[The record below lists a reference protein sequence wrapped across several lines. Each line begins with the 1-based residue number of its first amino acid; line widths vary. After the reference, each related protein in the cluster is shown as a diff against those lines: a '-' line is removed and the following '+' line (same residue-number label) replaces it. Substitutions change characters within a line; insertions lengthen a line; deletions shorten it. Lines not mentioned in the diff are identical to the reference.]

1 MKVFISA
8 DLEGISGV
16 FAEEQTTSGTAQYLG
31 AQEALRADVE
41 AVIEGCLEAGASD
54 IVVVDGHGGGANLA
68 FDGLPAS
75 VTLIS
80 GSPAPLSMM
89 EGVTADCSAAML
101 IGYHA
106 RAGTQGAVLEHT
118 YTYDVLRVSVGDNEV
133 GEVALNAAVAGA
145 FGVPVV
151 LVSGDDKVASEA
163 ADVIPGVK
171 CAVVKDGLLRTSA
184 RLLAPEIAR
193 AKLREAAREALSLPS
208 KPQPLQFGDAPLRV
222 TFVRTGI
229 CDHAC
234 RCPGVCRLDACTIE
248 VPGSGYMEKFGA
260 LLACLA
266 LAQGAAH

>member
-1 MKVFISA
+1 
-8 DLEGISGV
+8 
-16 FAEEQTTSGTAQYLG
+16 
-31 AQEALRADVE
+31 LRADID
-41 AVIEGCLEAGASD
+41 AVIEGCVEAGATD

-89 EGVTADCSAAML
+89 EGVSADCEAAML

-118 YTYDVLRVSVGDNEV
+118 YTYDVLRVSVGDHEV
-133 GEVALNAAVAGA
+133 GEVALNAGVAGA

-163 ADVIPGVK
+163 MEAIPGVS

-184 RLLAPEIAR
+184 RLLSPETAR
-193 AKLREAAREALSLPS
+193 ARLRESAPKALTHPS
-208 KPQPLQFGDAPLRV
+208 RPQPLQFDNAPLRV

-248 VPGSGYMEKFGA
+248 IPGTGYMEKFGA